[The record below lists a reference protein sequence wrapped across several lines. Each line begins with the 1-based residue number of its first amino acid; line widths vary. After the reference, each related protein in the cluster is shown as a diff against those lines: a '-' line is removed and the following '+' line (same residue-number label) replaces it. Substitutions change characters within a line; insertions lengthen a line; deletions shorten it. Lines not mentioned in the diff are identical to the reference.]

1 MSYYIIRYDH
11 GHYDRTTENC
21 RLSLEHIYIYVW
33 WVHFP
38 WSGWGTGASLSGF
51 LDLSC
56 YRLDMKNQ
64 KKVSIIL
71 PSECKA
77 KSYVRNSPRTLKH
90 MLVGGWPTL
99 WKIWKSVGMMTF
111 PIYGKI
117 KAMFQTTNQILLVSY
132 PRERK
137 KKHFVALNPRFRPM
151 GHWNHP
157 APSIL
162 SFAAARTSRDPVA
175 ELCGAAITSAGGPRV
190 ARARAHQEPPWR
202 WHDRHLL
209 ELGEG
214 IVILPMLDHVGVET
228 HVITVAKYRII

>member
-1 MSYYIIRYDH
+1 MTHMIILCHIISSGMIMAIMIGRRKIAVFH
-11 GHYDRTTENC
+11 WN
-21 RLSLEHIYIYVW
+21 IYIYVW

-132 PRERK
+132 PREK
-137 KKHFVALNPRFRPM
+137 KKN
-151 GHWNHP
+151 
-157 APSIL
+157 IL
-162 SFAAARTSRDPVA
+162 
-175 ELCGAAITSAGGPRV
+175 
-190 ARARAHQEPPWR
+190 
-202 WHDRHLL
+202 LL
-209 ELGEG
+209 
-214 IVILPMLDHVGVET
+214 
-228 HVITVAKYRII
+228 